1 MYKIKKKTP
10 SREKPPVLYNI
21 IEDYTEFDA
30 PGDVSVCA
38 MTESE
43 DLAVHAKI
51 LAESY
56 EVPLE
61 TMTRLLSEGGVY
73 VYESAGALATR
84 GLFACKID
92 PSGQSPKQTWA
103 LDIVQYGEA
112 EQLVRSYGVSLEE
125 AAERVFY
132 RTLPAEL
139 QERLR
144 QKNLGLDYSTLE
156 RTVARGGD
164 ITYIDFRKDWSP
176 HFRRLC
182 IMPDGALVETGGIG
196 EFATLQGITVTQAQ
210 TLLQEGGTLEVHDEV
225 LACQVVNGQPSVARF
240 NRTQYAKAK
249 EIVERDGKHIMDAL
263 SEVGLRDPAL
273 MRALK
278 RAELGKPYR
287 T

>member
-1 MYKIKKKTP
+1 MYKIKKKTQ

-56 EVPLE
+56 EIPLE

-73 VYESAGALATR
+73 IYESAGALATQ

-164 ITYIDFRKDWSP
+164 IKYIDFRKDWSP
-176 HFRRLC
+176 HFRRMC
-182 IMPDGALVETGGIG
+182 IMPDGELVETGGIG
-196 EFATLQGITVTQAQ
+196 EFAKLQGITVKQAQ
-210 TLLQEGGTLEVHDEV
+210 TLLQEGGTLDVNGEV

-278 RAELGKPYR
+278 RAELGTQYR